1 MPKWYERKQKG
12 IISVEPAQISIW
24 KSLRPIFALS
34 GSCGVFKGSKRAV
47 LGADKAPLGPLR
59 ILKGSESVLNGI
71 ISTRSHQTACFV
83 IFRIFLGRH

>member
-47 LGADKAPLGPLR
+47 LGADKVPLGPLR

-71 ISTRSHQTACFV
+71 ISTRFRQTVCFV
-83 IFRIFLGRH
+83 ILRILLGCH

>member
-47 LGADKAPLGPLR
+47 LGADKVPLGPLR
-59 ILKGSESVLNGI
+59 ILKGSESVSNGI
-71 ISTRSHQTACFV
+71 ISTRFRQTVCFV
-83 IFRIFLGRH
+83 ILRIFLGCH